1 MNVQEELIIRSF
13 IRPHRRTRWL
23 ESLAS
28 AKRRP
33 RMLDRLNHCLDI
45 DERYA
50 TLLPS
55 NANVVALLRS
65 HGAKGTCYVLSCTK
79 DLDGKTLPVDE
90 AVSAASLGG
99 WGTIISCIPGRLAYY
114 YDECGERRM
123 LLERGVKNGP
133 CVKAGE
139 Q

>member
-1 MNVQEELIIRSF
+1 
-13 IRPHRRTRWL
+13 
-23 ESLAS
+23 
-28 AKRRP
+28 
-33 RMLDRLNHCLDI
+33 MLDRLNHCLDI

-50 TLLPS
+50 TVLRS

-65 HGAKGTCYVLSCTK
+65 HGAKKTCYVLSCAK

-114 YDECGERRM
+114 YGECGERRM
-123 LLERGVKNGP
+123 LLERG
-133 CVKAGE
+133 
-139 Q
+139 